1 MTCMVMVMR
10 ARPAPSLAAELK
22 QTRPFKAPA
31 QEATMSLLRTADRV
45 RRHLGRVVAREHLTL
60 QQYNV
65 LRILRGAGAQPLS
78 ALEIADRLIE
88 ETPGVSRLI
97 ERLVAK
103 GLVRRDRGRAD
114 RRLLECSITDA
125 GLALLG
131 RLDRVVDRADVEL
144 LEPLGEARIKT
155 LIGLLARIRGQDV

>member
-1 MTCMVMVMR
+1 MVMR
-10 ARPAPSLAAELK
+10 SRPVPSLAAELK

-31 QEATMSLLRTADRV
+31 EEATVALLRTADRL
-45 RRHLGRVVAREHLTL
+45 RRHLGRVVAREQLTL

-65 LRILRGAGAQPLS
+65 LRILRGAGEQPLS
-78 ALEIADRLIE
+78 ALEIGDRLIE

-103 GLVRRDRGRAD
+103 GLVRRDRGRDD

-125 GLALLG
+125 GLQLLA
-131 RLDRVVDRADVEL
+131 RLDRPMDRADVEL
-144 LEPLGEARIKT
+144 LEPLGQGRIKT
-155 LIGLLARIRGQDV
+155 LIGLLAEIRGQQV

>member
-1 MTCMVMVMR
+1 MG
-10 ARPAPSLAAELK
+10 
-22 QTRPFKAPA
+22 
-31 QEATMSLLRTADRV
+31 LLRTADLV
-45 RRHLGRVVAREHLTL
+45 RRHLSKVAGRERLTL

-97 ERLVAK
+97 ERLVTK
-103 GLVRRDRGRAD
+103 GLVRRDRGRED

-125 GLALLG
+125 GLQLLA
-131 RLDRVVDRADVEL
+131 RLDQAMDRADVEL
-144 LEPLGEARIKT
+144 LEPLGQGRIKT
-155 LIGLLARIRGQDV
+155 LIGLLADIRGQQV